1 MYPTLQ
7 PGVKLTSRI
16 RFCAPS
22 AQETHPTGNGGDEDW
37 WRLCLS
43 QQFVLET
50 SGNLLVHV
58 RFSWLQSQT
67 PFPAPSSP
75 FTVSSLGPCHKGWGE
90 IQHLPIASLNKA
102 ASKDP
107 TLFFWCSLSRWCLK
121 EVLYQS
127 DTGDCSPLYGKG
139 RLVTDNSRSTVVGS
153 ISIEKRVSKKS
164 PNQPTKENSKGGFV
178 VKKVTLGVSKNIL
191 SEHCWVGCVAAD
203 SHPLLSSR
211 Q

>member
-1 MYPTLQ
+1 M
-7 PGVKLTSRI
+7 
-16 RFCAPS
+16 
-22 AQETHPTGNGGDEDW
+22 
-37 WRLCLS
+37 
-43 QQFVLET
+43 
-50 SGNLLVHV
+50 
-58 RFSWLQSQT
+58 
-67 PFPAPSSP
+67 
-75 FTVSSLGPCHKGWGE
+75 
-90 IQHLPIASLNKA
+90 
-102 ASKDP
+102 
-107 TLFFWCSLSRWCLK
+107 K

-164 PNQPTKENSKGGFV
+164 PNQPTKENSNGGFV

-191 SEHCWVGCVAAD
+191 SEHCRVGCVAAD